1 MHVFVCVIFTTIS
14 SQTVENI
21 MCILRNLSYRIE
33 NEVDPQE
40 GSEETIDKDWEM
52 QQMREMDEERRL
64 FEKHSNKSKP
74 STFSLCTKPQTRETL
89 AATLSAREE
98 QLIQKTKRPAHM
110 LMRPKRH
117 SPLYGTA
124 LLWQP
129 DTVLHYTGILSD
141 TTNAETQE
149 AACGAIHN
157 LTACMWKVR
166 TYVRM
171 NS

>member
-1 MHVFVCVIFTTIS
+1 
-14 SQTVENI
+14 

-40 GSEETIDKDWEM
+40 GSEETIDKGWEA
-52 QQMREMDEERRL
+52 QQMKEMDEERKL

-74 STFSLCTKPQTRETL
+74 STFSLCTRPQTRESL
-89 AATLSAREE
+89 AATLCAREE
-98 QLIQKTKRPAHM
+98 QLIQRTKGPAHIMM
-110 LMRPKRH
+110 LPKRR
-117 SPLYGTA
+117 SPLYGTP

-129 DTVLHYTGILSD
+129 DTVLHYVGILRD

-157 LTACMWKVR
+157 LTACVWKVCTYIR
-166 TYVRM
+166 TYKHITIIKWVIYLNM
-171 NS
+171 HVHIT

>member
-1 MHVFVCVIFTTIS
+1 
-14 SQTVENI
+14 

-40 GSEETIDKDWEM
+40 GLDDTMDKDWEM

-64 FEKHSNKSKP
+64 FEKHSNKSKQ
-74 STFSLCTKPQTRETL
+74 STFSLCTKPQTRESL

-98 QLIQKTKRPAHM
+98 QLIQQTRGPAHM
-110 LMRPKRH
+110 MMRPKRLA
-117 SPLYGTA
+117 PLYGTP

-129 DTVLHYTGILSD
+129 DTVCHYISILTD
-141 TTNAETQE
+141 TANPETQE

-157 LTACMWKVR
+157 LTACVWKV
-166 TYVRM
+166 
-171 NS
+171 SA